1 MNDNKIRILTN
12 MLLTNIEEYKG
23 YSEQVENYLD
33 RKKSWK
39 VNNPTK
45 HDWQFN
51 ERYPVLRTS
60 KTNIRNIATLLR
72 KEILNTLEELDNE

>member
-33 RKKSWK
+33 RKKAGK
-39 VNNPTK
+39 
-45 HDWQFN
+45 
-51 ERYPVLRTS
+51 
-60 KTNIRNIATLLR
+60 
-72 KEILNTLEELDNE
+72 